1 MTFTKEVLSAGLV
14 TSTKWASRSQEAGVE
29 VARVGLDECGAFA
42 CEKVSGEKGRAG
54 ASSGSALRNGA
65 PRYGSGS

>member
-29 VARVGLDECGAFA
+29 VASELAWMSVEPLPVKRFPERRVGREPRQALPCGT
-42 CEKVSGEKGRAG
+42 EHRV
-54 ASSGSALRNGA
+54 L
-65 PRYGSGS
+65 